1 MKIPHFVGVESSRL
15 KQCKQDKNDNYT
27 QPTNQQQQQSR
38 PYEKL
43 KWKAKSK
50 EFFYRKAF

>member
-43 KWKAKSK
+43 K
-50 EFFYRKAF
+50 